1 MRHEEKEGKLSD
13 FLCSHSN
20 AVLVRSR
27 SHYLCIRKNLS
38 ARRPSRVN
46 IQIKK
51 WTRHHRSPN
60 IKVRFGRALH
70 ECSLTSLNA
79 CGFSP
84 PWKACTRR
92 TTIPIRGLAGLK
104 REAFDSCEEFIK
116 PPCCMMMKRVPPP
129 LLRWKGFLEVWY
141 WEKCYKKLH
150 SITRKEYCKMSENE
164 SVTNVTNV
172 TTIFRPRHA

>member
-51 WTRHHRSPN
+51 WTQRHISSN
-60 IKVRFGRALH
+60 IEVRFGRVLH
-70 ECSLTSLNA
+70 ECS
-79 CGFSP
+79 P
-84 PWKACTRR
+84 PWRM
-92 TTIPIRGLAGLK
+92 
-104 REAFDSCEEFIK
+104 
-116 PPCCMMMKRVPPP
+116 PPM
-129 LLRWKGFLEVWY
+129 GSTFHE
-141 WEKCYKKLH
+141 
-150 SITRKEYCKMSENE
+150 
-164 SVTNVTNV
+164 
-172 TTIFRPRHA
+172 RHAQETQHKHGDWLIRDGSIR

>member
-51 WTRHHRSPN
+51 WTRHHRSSN

-79 CGFSP
+79 CGISP
-84 PWKACTRR
+84 LFIAARTRS
-92 TTIPIRGLAGLK
+92 TTLTWEIGDK
-104 REAFDSCEEFIK
+104 DMYVFDSCEEFIK
-116 PPCCMMMKRVPPP
+116 PPCCMMMKRFPPP
-129 LLRWKGFLEVWY
+129 LLR
-141 WEKCYKKLH
+141 
-150 SITRKEYCKMSENE
+150 
-164 SVTNVTNV
+164 
-172 TTIFRPRHA
+172 

>member
-27 SHYLCIRKNLS
+27 SHYLCIRKKLS

-51 WTRHHRSPN
+51 WTRHHISSN
-60 IKVRFGRALH
+60 IEVRFGRALH

-79 CGFSP
+79 CGFS
-84 PWKACTRR
+84 
-92 TTIPIRGLAGLK
+92 LHK
-104 REAFDSCEEFIK
+104 RHEQ
-116 PPCCMMMKRVPPP
+116 
-129 LLRWKGFLEVWY
+129 EVQ
-141 WEKCYKKLH
+141 
-150 SITRKEYCKMSENE
+150 
-164 SVTNVTNV
+164 
-172 TTIFRPRHA
+172 P

>member
-51 WTRHHRSPN
+51 WTRHHISPN

-70 ECSLTSLNA
+70 ECRLTSLNA
-79 CGFSP
+79 CGFSLHK
-84 PWKACTRR
+84 KARTRI
-92 TTIPIRGLAGLK
+92 TTLTWEIGDK
-104 REAFDSCEEFIK
+104 DMYVFDSCEEFII
-116 PPCCMMMKRVPPP
+116 PPCCMMTKRFPPP
-129 LLRWKGFLEVWY
+129 LLRWKGFPKAWY

-150 SITRKEYCKMSENE
+150 SITRKEYC
-164 SVTNVTNV
+164 
-172 TTIFRPRHA
+172 

>member
-51 WTRHHRSPN
+51 WTRHYRSPN

-84 PWKACTRR
+84 LFIAARTRSTTMAHWTELGWIWKHSTATMSS
-92 TTIPIRGLAGLK
+92 LK
-104 REAFDSCEEFIK
+104 YV
-116 PPCCMMMKRVPPP
+116 PCCTMTKRIPPP
-129 LLRWKGFLEVWY
+129 LFKMKRLPQSMVLREMLQEITFD
-141 WEKCYKKLH
+141 YKKRILLD
-150 SITRKEYCKMSENE
+150 
-164 SVTNVTNV
+164 V
-172 TTIFRPRHA
+172 

>member
-13 FLCSHSN
+13 FLYSHSN

-60 IKVRFGRALH
+60 IKVRFGRALL
-70 ECSLTSLNA
+70 ECSLTLENA
-79 CGFSP
+79 YGFSP
-84 PWKACTRR
+84 P
-92 TTIPIRGLAGLK
+92 
-104 REAFDSCEEFIK
+104 
-116 PPCCMMMKRVPPP
+116 
-129 LLRWKGFLEVWY
+129 
-141 WEKCYKKLH
+141 
-150 SITRKEYCKMSENE
+150 
-164 SVTNVTNV
+164 
-172 TTIFRPRHA
+172 